1 MPSELETRVM
11 RRISFRIVPFI
22 MLLYFIAFIDR
33 VNIGFAALT
42 MNKDL
47 GFSPAVFGLGA
58 GIFFV
63 GYFLFEVPS
72 NLILNKVGARLWIA
86 RVMITWGIIS
96 ALFAFIQGET
106 SFLILRFLLG
116 VAEAGFFPGIIL
128 YLSFWFPARYRAGV
142 VSLFMAAA
150 PISVVLG
157 SPLSSALLEMDGLLG
172 LRGWQWMFI
181 MEAIPAFLL
190 GFVVLGYMTDKPEK
204 ATWLKDDEREWLVN
218 EMAAE
223 HAAKAATASHSIW
236 RGLADLRVL
245 ALSLIYFGTSAGLY
259 TLGIW
264 APQIIKEFGLSSLQV
279 GFLNAVP
286 PTVAVDRN
294 GALGTPF
301 GQDQR
306 THLAR
311 RCGLHRRS
319 CGTCTRRIRRVMGI
333 GCCRAHARK
342 YRHQLG
348 EATAL
353 GHADHVPYQAP
364 RPPPASQR
372 STRLAI
378 LAALSGLRS
387 LAGSRIRPAASWV
400 GSISYPVCWSSRQF
414 LRCFSRV
421 RNACRQRALSRTSI
435 TKHSVR
441 PDEASQQP
449 SVEGGQIQQKF
460 IKHKEQQ
467 MRTHR
472 IAAMGGDGI
481 GPEVVAAGVAG
492 SQSLRRARW
501 SVQAGISGFRLGLGL
516 LQEARRHDAGRR
528 RRSAAQIRRHPVR
541 LRRRSRH
548 PGPHHVVGS
557 ASGDLPA
564 A

>member
-1 MPSELETRVM
+1 MGATAVQQGVANEDKDGGDGMPSELETRVM

-223 HAAKAATASHSIW
+223 HAAKAGTASHSIW

-279 GFLNAVP
+279 GFLNSVP
-286 PTVAVDRN
+286 PTVAVIAMMLWARHSDKTNERTWHVV
-294 GALGTPF
+294 GA
-301 GQDQR
+301 
-306 THLAR
+306 
-311 RCGLHRRS
+311 C
-319 CGTCTRRIRRVMGI
+319 I
-333 GCCRAHARK
+333 
-342 YRHQLG
+342 
-348 EATAL
+348 
-353 GHADHVPYQAP
+353 
-364 RPPPASQR
+364 
-372 STRLAI
+372 
-378 LAALSGLRS
+378 
-387 LAGSRIRPAASWV
+387 AASWRF
-400 GSISYPVCWSSRQF
+400 C
-414 LRCFSRV
+414 
-421 RNACRQRALSRTSI
+421 
-435 TKHSVR
+435 
-441 PDEASQQP
+441 
-449 SVEGGQIQQKF
+449 
-460 IKHKEQQ
+460 
-467 MRTHR
+467 
-472 IAAMGGDGI
+472 
-481 GPEVVAAGVAG
+481 
-492 SQSLRRARW
+492 RARHHW
-501 SVQAGISGFRLGLGL
+501 LDQG
-516 LQEARRHDAGRR
+516 HDR
-528 RRSAAQIRRHPVR
+528 
-541 LRRRSRH
+541 
-548 PGPHHVVGS
+548 
-557 ASGDLPA
+557 
-564 A
+564 